1 MWYLFHNIYI
11 YIYQVI
17 TLYTLSVYSVIC
29 QLYLS
34 EAGNRKSEGFGSTEE
49 GERAGEG
56 FTEEGKLELGLF
68 KDEWTFGVE
77 ES

>member
-1 MWYLFHNIYI
+1 MLTNCGTYFIIYI
-11 YIYQVI
+11 YI
-17 TLYTLSVYSVIC
+17 YSVIC